1 MKRSKAL
8 LRRLFLFMFPALLL
22 TGCVF
27 YVEDD
32 GYVPARLI
40 IQNDPAS
47 FGDIWYVYAVP
58 STWND
63 WGNDLLGGDV
73 LYPGDELHLDI
84 FDCDRYYDIQVEYDD
99 GLVIE
104 KYDIWVP
111 CRADTLVPFID

>member
-1 MKRSKAL
+1 
-8 LRRLFLFMFPALLL
+8 MFPALLL
-22 TGCVF
+22 SGCVF

-84 FDCDRYYDIQVEYDD
+84 FDCDRYYDIKVVYHYGDGSEYSPDPEYD
-99 GLVIE
+99 V
-104 KYDIWVP
+104 WVP

>member
-1 MKRSKAL
+1 
-8 LRRLFLFMFPALLL
+8 
-22 TGCVF
+22 
-27 YVEDD
+27 VEDD

-40 IQNDPAS
+40 IQNDPES
-47 FGDIWYVYAVP
+47 FGDIWYAYAVP
-58 STWND
+58 STSIH
-63 WGNDLLGGDV
+63 WGNDLLGGDE
-73 LYPGDELHLDI
+73 LWPGEELHLDI